1 MFNECLLFDRCLPGI
16 WGLQKRPYL
25 SATFSLV
32 NYHTASILPRELYP
46 VIFAQLG
53 ISRPGSYVDSKS
65 GALRWQVPQQ
75 LEGEVVIINDKIRV
89 KRGWKVPS
97 LQLLASLC
105 GDAETRVNREL
116 LPPTL
121 LPLGTLSSSRA
132 T

>member
-16 WGLQKRPYL
+16 WGLQKRPHL

-105 GDAETRVNREL
+105 GDTETRVNREL
-116 LPPTL
+116 LPPVL
-121 LPLGTLSSSRA
+121 LPLGTLSSSQA